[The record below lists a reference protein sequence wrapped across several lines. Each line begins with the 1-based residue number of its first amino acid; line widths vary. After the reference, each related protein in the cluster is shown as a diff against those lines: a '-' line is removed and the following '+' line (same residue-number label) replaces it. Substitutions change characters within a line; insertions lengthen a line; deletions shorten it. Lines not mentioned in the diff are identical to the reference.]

1 MGRKSTK
8 VNTSQPKRTVY
19 TSSSG
24 TSQHMSRTP
33 TTAASQTS
41 NAQPPV
47 PSQTPTNGK
56 TSLGDTLKQG
66 MATGLGFGLA
76 NAAISSISGSMG
88 RTTDDLGQ
96 VEINQA
102 NQTNFNPNNLNNP
115 CESFLDLYTNCLKS
129 QANIMEDNCEYFLA
143 QFKNCKVNSNINIQ
157 NI

>member
-8 VNTSQPKRTVY
+8 VNTSQPKRTIY

-24 TSQHMSRTP
+24 TSQHMSRKP
-33 TTAASQTS
+33 TTA
-41 NAQPPV
+41 
-47 PSQTPTNGK
+47 PSQTPMNGK

-76 NAAISSISGSMG
+76 NAAIGSIASSMG
-88 RTTDDLGQ
+88 RSNDDAGQ
-96 VEINQA
+96 TEISPVNLSTS
-102 NQTNFNPNNLNNP
+102 NVKNPGNLKNP

-129 QANIMEDNCEYFLA
+129 QANIMEDNCEFFLA
-143 QFKNCKVNSNINIQ
+143 QFKNCQIKTSSNIQ